1 MNDLELWKKVVKDAK
16 IGSPC
21 CSNIFDEML
30 AELNKGDAEL
40 VLTPSYISIL
50 KFGRNIFKP
59 VKEYRKYYDLLEL
72 TE

>member
-30 AELNKGDAEL
+30 AELNKYPIAHLFRAIEAYG
-40 VLTPSYISIL
+40 THP
-50 KFGRNIFKP
+50 F
-59 VKEYRKYYDLLEL
+59 VK
-72 TE
+72 TEGNEK